1 MRMDSRYDP
10 TGAYRRRS
18 VIESIG
24 EMRHKLQ
31 FQLPN
36 STEDENGYVNPTW
49 ETEFTVWG
57 AARDVGG
64 KEFFEAAA
72 QHMENITT
80 FTIRAR
86 SGINTAMR
94 ILFQS
99 KPYEIVQISRM
110 QYRGDY
116 MQIKAR
122 LMGGEGT

>member
-1 MRMDSRYDP
+1 MTMSD
-10 TGAYRRRS
+10 TAMK
-18 VIESIG
+18 SIG
-24 EMRHKLQ
+24 EMRHRLR
-31 FQLPN
+31 FETLT
-36 STEDENGYVNPTW
+36 STEDANGFVTKTW
-49 ETEFTVWG
+49 TTAFTVWG

-64 KEFFEAAA
+64 REFFEAAA

-86 SGINTAMR
+86 SGITTAMR

-99 KPYEIVQISRM
+99 KPYEIMQISRM

-122 LMGGEGT
+122 YIGHEGT

>member
-1 MRMDSRYDP
+1 MDN
-10 TGAYRRRS
+10 S
-18 VIESIG
+18 VMKSIG
-24 EMRHKLQ
+24 EMRHRLQ
-31 FQLPN
+31 FQTLTG
-36 STEDENGYVNPTW
+36 TEDANGFVTKTW
-49 ETEFTVWG
+49 ATSFTVWG

-64 KEFFEAAA
+64 REFFEAAA

-86 SGINTAMR
+86 AGITTAMR
-94 ILFQS
+94 VVFQS

-122 LMGGEGT
+122 LIGGEGA